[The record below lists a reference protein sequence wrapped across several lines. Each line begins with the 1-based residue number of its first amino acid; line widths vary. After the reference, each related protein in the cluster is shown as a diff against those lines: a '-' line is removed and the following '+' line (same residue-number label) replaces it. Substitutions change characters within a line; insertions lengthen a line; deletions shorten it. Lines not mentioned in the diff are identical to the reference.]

1 MSERTRTILSSIL
14 RILLG
19 IILIFLF
26 TKIWKYI
33 LPFIIAYFFA
43 SVIEP
48 LVKFIER
55 KLKIPRKIGSVF
67 SILFVLGTI
76 GSIIGLLISR
86 LIKEIRNVYL
96 SLELDMETLTRFFE
110 SIIQK
115 LDGFFVKFPTIHFT
129 DLIDKAIE
137 ELTNN
142 LQTVLGR
149 IINWAQASIQIAL
162 SLPQILIFIL
172 VTILATYFMSSDKN
186 NIMRFLDL
194 QIPANWLNKTKNITQ
209 NVFSAFFGWL
219 RAQLILTSITFTE
232 LLIGLLILRINNA
245 LLIALLIALVDV
257 LPILGAG
264 TVLVP
269 WAIITLLLGDT
280 KLALSL
286 ALLYLIIL
294 LVRQL
299 IEPKVLGKQIGV
311 HPLFTLAGMYIG
323 LKIWKVPGM
332 FIGPLCIVAF
342 KYIFEG
348 VAKADSFKNWIAH
361 NFPNK
366 NKGVSLTNASG
377 KESDTISVEKD
388 A

>member
-1 MSERTRTILSSIL
+1 MSERTRTILLSIL
-14 RILLG
+14 KILLA
-19 IILIFLF
+19 IFLIFLF
-26 TKIWKYI
+26 TRIWKYI

-48 LVKFIER
+48 LVKFIE
-55 KLKIPRKIGSVF
+55 KKIKIPRKIGTVF

-76 GSIIGLLISR
+76 GTIIGFLISR
-86 LIKEIRNVYL
+86 LFKEVRNVYL
-96 SLELDMETLTRFFE
+96 SLEINMETLTRFFE
-110 SIIQK
+110 RIIQK
-115 LDGFFVKFPTIHFT
+115 LDGLFIQFPIQVN
-129 DLIDKAIE
+129 DLIDKGID

-142 LQTVLGR
+142 LQAILGK
-149 IINWAQASIQIAL
+149 IIDWAQASIQIAL

-172 VTILATYFMSSDKN
+172 VTILATYFMSSDKT
-186 NIMRFLDL
+186 NIIRFLDL

-232 LLIGLLILRINNA
+232 LLIGLLILRVNNA
-245 LLIALLIALVDV
+245 FLIALLIALVDV

-269 WAIITLLLGDT
+269 WAIIALLLGNT

-286 ALLYLIIL
+286 ALLYVIIIF
-294 LVRQL
+294 VRQL

-323 LKIWKVPGM
+323 LRIWGVAGM
-332 FIGPLCIVAF
+332 FIGPLCIVAL
-342 KYIFEG
+342 KYLFEG

-361 NFPNK
+361 NFPSK
-366 NKGVSLTNASG
+366 SKGIYVTNASG
-377 KESDTISVEKD
+377 KETDTVSAGKE

>member
-1 MSERTRTILSSIL
+1 MSERTKTILLSIL
-14 RILLG
+14 KILLV

-26 TKIWKYI
+26 TRIWKYI

-43 SVIEP
+43 SIIEP
-48 LVKFIER
+48 LVKFIE
-55 KLKIPRKIGSVF
+55 KKIKIPRKIGSVF

-76 GSIIGLLISR
+76 GTIIGFLISR
-86 LIKEIRNVYL
+86 LFKEVRNVYL
-96 SLELDMETLTRFFE
+96 SLEINMETLTRFFE
-110 SIIQK
+110 RIIQK
-115 LDGFFVKFPTIHFT
+115 LDGLFIQFPFQVN
-129 DLIDKAIE
+129 DLIDKGID

-142 LQTVLGR
+142 LQAILGK
-149 IINWAQASIQIAL
+149 IIDWAQASIQIAL

-172 VTILATYFMSSDKN
+172 VTILATYFMSSDKTK
-186 NIMRFLDL
+186 IIGFLDV
-194 QIPANWLNKTKNITQ
+194 QIPANWLSKSKNITQ

-232 LLIGLLILRINNA
+232 LLIGLLILRVNNA

-264 TVLVP
+264 TVLIP
-269 WAIITLLLGDT
+269 WAIINLLLGNT

-286 ALLYLIIL
+286 ALLYVIIIF
-294 LVRQL
+294 VRQL

-323 LKIWKVPGM
+323 LKIWGVAGM
-332 FIGPLCIVAF
+332 FIGPLCIVAL
-342 KYIFEG
+342 KYLFEG
-348 VAKADSFKNWIAH
+348 VAKEDSFKNWIAR
-361 NFPNK
+361 NFPK
-366 NKGVSLTNASG
+366 KSKGISVTNISG
-377 KESDTISVEKD
+377 KEIDTVSVEKE